1 MKDVSRKNILRFS
14 LILFIIAVVVFI
26 FNFLVFHFVTDN
38 GITTVFQTET
48 DKPVV
53 VAILSLFGTLMLSSS
68 VVSFVF
74 ALVFYK
80 K

>member
-1 MKDVSRKNILRFS
+1 MKEVSKKKVLTFS
-14 LILFIIAVVVFI
+14 LILFIIAVVAFV

-68 VVSFVF
+68 VISLVY